1 MVADDLILIA
11 RIGAPHGVKG
21 AVRVKAFT
29 GDPVAIGEYGPLVSK
44 DGRVFAISHL
54 RPDKTVV
61 IVSFAGVD
69 DRDAAQA
76 LNGTELYVARSALPA
91 SDDADEFYHADLIG
105 LAALT
110 PDSKRLGTVIA
121 VHDFGAG
128 DMLEI
133 EHEIEQARGKT
144 LLLPFTRAAV
154 PEIDLAGGRLVV
166 VPPPEVEVR
175 GETETPQGDEQ

>member
-29 GDPVAIGEYGPLVSK
+29 GDAVAIGEYGPLVAK

-54 RPDKTVV
+54 RPEKSVV
-61 IVSFAGVD
+61 IVSFAGID
-69 DRDAAQA
+69 DRDAAEE
-76 LNGTELYVARSALPA
+76 LNGTDLYIERSALPA

-105 LAALT
+105 LVAAT
-110 PDSKRLGTVIA
+110 PDGKRLGTVVA
-121 VHDFGAG
+121 VHEFGAG
-128 DMLEI
+128 EMLEV
-133 EHEIEQARGKT
+133 EQVGGKT
-144 LLLPFTRAAV
+144 LLLPFTRAVV

-166 VPPPEVEVR
+166 VPPPEVEAR
-175 GETETPQGDEQ
+175 GDVETSKGDEQ

>member
-1 MVADDLILIA
+1 MGADDLILIA

-29 GDPVAIGEYGPLVSK
+29 GDAAAIGDYGPLVAK
-44 DGRVFAISHL
+44 DGRVFAIAQL
-54 RPDKTVV
+54 RPEKSLV

-69 DRDAAQA
+69 NRDAAQA
-76 LNGTELYVARSALPA
+76 LNGTDLYVARSALPA

-105 LAALT
+105 LAALM
-110 PDSKRLGTVIA
+110 PDGERLGTVIA

-128 DMLEI
+128 EMLEI
-133 EHEIEQARGKT
+133 EQAPGKT
-144 LLLPFTRAAV
+144 LLLPFTKAAV

-166 VPPPEVEVR
+166 VPPPEVEAR